1 MEKKE
6 RRRAMWFERFQQIM
20 SYVLLVVV
28 QIYGLAGLII
38 ILWKKLKNEIKK

>member
-1 MEKKE
+1 
-6 RRRAMWFERFQQIM
+6 MWFERFQQIM